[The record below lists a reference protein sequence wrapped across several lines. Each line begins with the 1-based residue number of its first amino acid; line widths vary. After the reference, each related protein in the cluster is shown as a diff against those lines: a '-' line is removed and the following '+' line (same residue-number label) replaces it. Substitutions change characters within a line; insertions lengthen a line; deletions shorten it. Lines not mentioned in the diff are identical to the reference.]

1 MPGDASLSADR
12 RPVQTNKRCQGDL
25 GPIPQKV
32 RIALY
37 KALARPRTKI
47 WGCKNVN
54 NNTLQWTADEPDP
67 QRGYCGHH
75 AYARVGNYAISPS
88 VSFGSLVRYRV
99 SYMPTGTVMESR
111 TIGHYRSLKE
121 AKAAAQRHHDQ
132 NQDQGR

>member
-1 MPGDASLSADR
+1 VS
-12 RPVQTNKRCQGDL
+12 
-25 GPIPQKV
+25 
-32 RIALY
+32 
-37 KALARPRTKI
+37 
-47 WGCKNVN
+47 

-88 VSFGSLVRYRV
+88 VSFGSLVRHRV

-121 AKAAAQRHHDQ
+121 AKAAAQRDHDQ
-132 NQDQGR
+132 TGTRDDEPLVRHVEYLKELPDFLHILL

>member
-1 MPGDASLSADR
+1 MS
-12 RPVQTNKRCQGDL
+12 
-25 GPIPQKV
+25 
-32 RIALY
+32 
-37 KALARPRTKI
+37 
-47 WGCKNVN
+47 
-54 NNTLQWTADEPDP
+54 NNTLQWTADESDP

-121 AKAAAQRHHDQ
+121 AKAAAQRDHDQ
-132 NQDQGR
+132 NRDQGR

>member
-1 MPGDASLSADR
+1 VPDASLSADR
-12 RPVQTNKRCQGDL
+12 RPFQTNKRCQGDL
-25 GPIPQKV
+25 GPIPQNV

-37 KALARPRTKI
+37 KALARPWTKN
-47 WGCKNVN
+47 WGCKNVS

-88 VSFGSLVRYRV
+88 VSFGSLIRYRV

-121 AKAAAQRHHDQ
+121 AKAAAQRDHDK
-132 NQDQGR
+132 NRDQGR

>member
-1 MPGDASLSADR
+1 LT
-12 RPVQTNKRCQGDL
+12 VCQSQA
-25 GPIPQKV
+25 IPQKV

-37 KALARPRTKI
+37 KALARPWTKI
-47 WGCKNVN
+47 WRCKNVS

-121 AKAAAQRHHDQ
+121 AKAAAQRDHDQ
-132 NQDQGR
+132 NRDQGR

>member
-1 MPGDASLSADR
+1 M
-12 RPVQTNKRCQGDL
+12 
-25 GPIPQKV
+25 
-32 RIALY
+32 
-37 KALARPRTKI
+37 
-47 WGCKNVN
+47 N

-121 AKAAAQRHHDQ
+121 AKAAAQRDHDQ
-132 NQDQGR
+132 KQGPGTMSPLSGTLSISRSCRTSTYFTVGTAAARRR